1 MTSIDLSPP
10 STDDDV
16 IIDISSSTTEE
27 IDKEQLKLKFRLALI
42 DDVDNKKTSE
52 IKAKSDQIIKLLC
65 QRIDRFTVE
74 TISGETFTV
83 SNFVSCIHCFTTYRY
98 GSSSTESIS
107 HHECSGP
114 TSSFKSATTE
124 NSSTLD
130 KHFMKQKNPFRLC
143 EQRHFTKLFTN
154 WICDDLRP
162 ISVVEDSGLKEI
174 CSYFYSL
181 GEKNC
186 SRSMDLDS
194 LFQSQQ
200 TPVENQALTAAPD
213 IWTDRYRQLSYL
225 GVTLTF
231 IDLSQQF
238 KKLTLCCRNF
248 PVDLAKTAEN
258 VSKILKEELN
268 RYGIE
273 KLDHINWISD
283 RGSNFIKC
291 FNLNSIDP
299 IFCFA
304 HRIHNVL
311 TMAFINK
318 KIDSYFNDDSMD
330 DIPDNLGHDE
340 FLDDELLTL
349 GSNRV
354 LLTINYSKT
363 LVRYVKLLIV
373 QLDTNGTTTLKQSVV
388 TRWLSLFVCS
398 ESIYCNFDAILLV
411 LETRRATRYVN
422 DLTKYNLI
430 DLLLLLAPL
439 NAALHAIQTD
449 QTPSL
454 HLVIPFYQK
463 LLDDE
468 STYSKLVSSAKK
480 KYPSIFQSSFVAD
493 YLLNESSGMYFIC
506 EHLV

>member
-1 MTSIDLSPP
+1 
-10 STDDDV
+10 
-16 IIDISSSTTEE
+16 
-27 IDKEQLKLKFRLALI
+27 
-42 DDVDNKKTSE
+42 
-52 IKAKSDQIIKLLC
+52 
-65 QRIDRFTVE
+65 
-74 TISGETFTV
+74 
-83 SNFVSCIHCFTTYRY
+83 
-98 GSSSTESIS
+98 
-107 HHECSGP
+107 
-114 TSSFKSATTE
+114 
-124 NSSTLD
+124 
-130 KHFMKQKNPFRLC
+130 
-143 EQRHFTKLFTN
+143 
-154 WICDDLRP
+154 
-162 ISVVEDSGLKEI
+162 
-174 CSYFYSL
+174 
-181 GEKNC
+181 
-186 SRSMDLDS
+186 MDLDS
-194 LFQSQQ
+194 LFQSRQ
-200 TPVENQALTAAPD
+200 TVSRSSKNEAQLYQEQIRELIKEPVKNQALTAVPYM
-213 IWTDRYRQLSYL
+213 WTDRYRQLSYL
-225 GVTLTF
+225 
-231 IDLSQQF
+231 
-238 KKLTLCCRNF
+238 
-248 PVDLAKTAEN
+248 
-258 VSKILKEELN
+258 EELN

-304 HRIHNVL
+304 HRIHNIL
-311 TMAFINK
+311 KMAFINK

-330 DIPDNLGHDE
+330 DIPDNLGHEE
-340 FLDDELLTL
+340 FLGDELLTL
-349 GSNRV
+349 GAKRV

-363 LVRYVKLLIV
+363 LVRYVKLSNLSELIV

-388 TRWLSLFVCS
+388 TRWLSLFVCA

-463 LLDDE
+463 LLDDD

-493 YLLNESSGMYFIC
+493 YLLNESSGVRFFRQRIRTKLIEMLTFDDRHYMAMCLHPALREMGKRNLLFNIDIK
-506 EHLV
+506 